1 MEEPSHG
8 CVITRL
14 DEEVLVFQDSIATVG
29 LAEGEGGNQAAMAAF
44 LKEEKLHLPVVSLLE

>member
-1 MEEPSHG
+1 MAVSSPDLMK
-8 CVITRL
+8 R
-14 DEEVLVFQDSIATVG
+14 LVFQDSIATVG